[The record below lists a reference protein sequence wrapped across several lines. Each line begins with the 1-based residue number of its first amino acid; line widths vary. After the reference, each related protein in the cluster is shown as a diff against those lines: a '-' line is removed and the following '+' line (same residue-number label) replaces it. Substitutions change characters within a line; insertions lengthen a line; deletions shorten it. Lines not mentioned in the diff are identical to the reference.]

1 MKMTLDILN
10 KICICYPKDIEFIK
24 ENKLIGL
31 EDIDFI
37 EKSDARNMGEEFIYT
52 IIVKV
57 GQPIKLICHDVYE
70 KKSFEMT
77 TSENNKETK

>member
-37 EKSDARNMGEEFIYT
+37 EKLIELDKLYLANWFIVNILNEKNQFNY
-52 IIVKV
+52 IIFAID
-57 GQPIKLICHDVYE
+57 QFIDIYE
-70 KKSFEMT
+70 KRIS
-77 TSENNKETK
+77 